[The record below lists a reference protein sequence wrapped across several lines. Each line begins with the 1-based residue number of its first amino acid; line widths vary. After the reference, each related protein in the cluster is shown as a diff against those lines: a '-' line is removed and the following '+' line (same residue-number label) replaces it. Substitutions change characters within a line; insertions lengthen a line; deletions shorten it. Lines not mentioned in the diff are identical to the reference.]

1 MSLAERLRALRER
14 KHLSQGEIE
23 KRTGLLRSYIS
34 RIENGHSV
42 PTIETLE
49 KFAKALEVPLY
60 QLFHDSTQPSEILI
74 FPHPNGS
81 NGAAGKNTVKDQRL
95 LGRLGELLDH
105 LEKDDRKLL
114 LLMAEKMARS
124 RRIRAKA

>member
-1 MSLAERLRALRER
+1 MSLAAMLRSLRR
-14 KHLSQGEIE
+14 GKHLSQGDVE

-60 QLFHDSTQPSEILI
+60 QLFHDSTQPPEIPI
-74 FPHPNGS
+74 FPHQNGS
-81 NGAAGKNTVKDQRL
+81 NGATRKSTPKNRRL

-105 LEKDDRKLL
+105 LENDDRQLL
-114 LLMAEKMARS
+114 LMMAEKMARS
-124 RRIRAKA
+124 RRVRAKA